1 MGSWAD
7 TFVASVTSGLT
18 ASAVPTDIQP
28 MSAYMRHQFPF
39 LGVKAAGQKMAV
51 RAALAA
57 AGRPTDEDEVVTAI
71 DALWARPER
80 EHRYAGCHLAGR
92 FAPKASPEFV
102 DRVARWITTDPW
114 WDTCDPL
121 ARRCVGHVVRHHPAL
136 RLTMDR
142 WLSGDNLWLAR
153 SAIIHMGRWKHDIDR
168 DWVFAA
174 CMSRAEDDDLFIRKA
189 IGWILR
195 DLAWVDPGA
204 VVTFVEGPGAPVLSS
219 LSKRE
224 ALKNIG
230 GARTTPRPAEKS
242 VGCDSPLVVA
252 REVTP
257 G

>member
-195 DLAWVDPGA
+195 DLAWVDPDA

-230 GARTTPRPAEKS
+230 GARTTP
-242 VGCDSPLVVA
+242 
-252 REVTP
+252 
-257 G
+257 